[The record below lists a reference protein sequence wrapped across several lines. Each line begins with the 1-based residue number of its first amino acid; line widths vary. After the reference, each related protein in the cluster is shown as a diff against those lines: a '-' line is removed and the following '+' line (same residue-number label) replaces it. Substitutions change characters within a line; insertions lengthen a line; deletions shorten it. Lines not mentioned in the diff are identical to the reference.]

1 MYRRGLHDVEA
12 IFVIVLPLHLQL
24 DMVIIGHV
32 SLLAQLEWVCV
43 CMCVRVF
50 VCECVCVSVHVG

>member
-1 MYRRGLHDVEA
+1 MYRRGLLDVKA

-43 CMCVRVF
+43 C
-50 VCECVCVSVHVG
+50 VCLCVCLCASVYV